1 MSANSSVHS
10 ISAPPWWSVM
20 NLKQE
25 AHKFGFLSEGLLP
38 NSRIIG
44 APTPENGAAQSLQR
58 GSRGISLKSMR
69 PARSFECPRLR
80 KLRQNSSFS
89 RTDGSVELTA

>member
-1 MSANSSVHS
+1 MSSRKSVEDMPSASAVEPRMSANSSVHS

-25 AHKFGFLSEGLLP
+25 AHKFGFLLEGLLP

-58 GSRGISLKSMR
+58 GSRGISLKSIN
-69 PARSFECPRLR
+69 E
-80 KLRQNSSFS
+80 K
-89 RTDGSVELTA
+89 RTDPI